1 MTKFAHYNSE
11 GVIVGFYDDALH
23 RDIPEPF
30 LEIEDNAHSDHVN
43 GSKTLRVEEVDGEAQ
58 FFEYTPP
65 PPPLEI
71 IQAEAKRSV
80 VGWINALTDQLTSK
94 YSTIEIAGFVAKK
107 IEAEKAAAGDPGP
120 FPMLESEATLTGE
133 TVADLAAVVLA
144 KDAAY
149 EAITAAVT
157 GLRRNTFTAI
167 DAATSAPDV
176 QAAIDAAKVSASAMA
191 EAMGLIVP
199 EALGA

>member
-23 RDIPEPF
+23 HEIPEPH
-30 LEIEDNAHSDHVN
+30 LEIEDDAHSDHVN
-43 GSKTLRVEEVDGEAQ
+43 GSTILRVEEVDGEAQ
-58 FFEYTPP
+58 FFEFAPP
-65 PPPLEI
+65 PPPIEV
-71 IQAEAKRSV
+71 IQAEAKHSV
-80 VGWINALTDQLTSK
+80 IGWINALTDQLTSK

-107 IEAEKAAAGDPGP
+107 IEAQKVQDGEPGP
-120 FPMLESEATLTGE
+120 FPMLESEASLTGE
-133 TVADLAAVVLA
+133 TIHELTTVVLA

-167 DAATSAPDV
+167 DAATSASDV
-176 QAAIDAAKVSASAMA
+176 QTAIVAAKVSASAMA
-191 EAMGLIVP
+191 EAMGLTVP
-199 EALGA
+199 DALGA